1 MGPLPTVA
9 DEPALTHTAAV
20 PRGPL
25 TPLPYSPGR
34 PSPGPGHLL
43 ALCRSYCTGYGGPC
57 QCAGSAFVRL
67 IDRSGP
73 FCYDVPDSSDQK
85 GRGFSAAVESRGKF
99 VFGRS
104 VLQENGSLRLPPQA
118 VEEYRIT
125 EEGQVILFTGSK
137 STGGFCVTR
146 RGLLLPSKLGHILT
160 DCSGLGDGSLPPAR
174 LLAYK
179 GRSYCWLPHLSRGGA
194 VPPSGADG
202 AAPAHAWSGPARHLQ
217 QRHRLHYGGP
227 GPFWSGPGPI
237 RGDPR
242 LLSRKETGVPSLFSS
257 QTIRRWPRG
266 PPPWAGDMTCC
277 A

>member
-1 MGPLPTVA
+1 MPQLN
-9 DEPALTHTAAV
+9 
-20 PRGPL
+20 
-25 TPLPYSPGR
+25 PG
-34 PSPGPGHLL
+34 
-43 ALCRSYCTGYGGPC
+43 
-57 QCAGSAFVRL
+57 
-67 IDRSGP
+67 
-73 FCYDVPDSSDQK
+73 
-85 GRGFSAAVESRGKF
+85 EEF

-104 VLQENGSLRLPPQA
+104 VLRENGSLRLPPQA

-179 GRSYCWLPHLSRGGA
+179 GRSYCWLPISPEGGA

-202 AAPAHAWSGPARHLQ
+202 AVPAHAWSGPARHPQ
-217 QRHRLHYGGP
+217 QRHRLHYGAQGP
-227 GPFWSGPGPI
+227 LLEQARAYPG
-237 RGDPR
+237 RSR
-242 LLSRKETGVPSLFSS
+242 LLSRKRETGVPSLFFLADDQALAAGASS
-257 QTIRRWPRG
+257 
-266 PPPWAGDMTCC
+266 WAGDMTCC

>member
-1 MGPLPTVA
+1 MPQLN
-9 DEPALTHTAAV
+9 
-20 PRGPL
+20 
-25 TPLPYSPGR
+25 PG
-34 PSPGPGHLL
+34 
-43 ALCRSYCTGYGGPC
+43 
-57 QCAGSAFVRL
+57 
-67 IDRSGP
+67 
-73 FCYDVPDSSDQK
+73 
-85 GRGFSAAVESRGKF
+85 GKF

-104 VLQENGSLRLPPQA
+104 VLRENGSLRLPPQA

-179 GRSYCWLPHLSRGGA
+179 GRSYCWLPISPEGELSLPQGLMEQLQLTPGLVLLAIRSSDIAFTMGA
-194 VPPSGADG
+194 
-202 AAPAHAWSGPARHLQ
+202 R
-217 QRHRLHYGGP
+217 

-237 RGDPR
+237 RGRSPPFEQKKRDGSP
-242 LLSRKETGVPSLFSS
+242 VSLFSLADDQALAAGAS
-257 QTIRRWPRG
+257 S
-266 PPPWAGDMTCC
+266 WAGDMTCC